1 VQIVELTAAEWTVNC
16 PTVDCV
22 YLDWRWLNAI
32 EAVYPRLRI
41 VRLACVDA
49 GVVLWLLPMVAVRP
63 IFRRAPMWI
72 SVAFGNYGGFIR
84 CADMVEKSWD
94 ESLRALDR
102 YFQAS
107 NASALEIRGEKTL
120 PSFSSSSYFK
130 RFSLALPERETTLWE
145 RSLSSNARNM
155 IRKVTKGG
163 VSIEIDPQTGLGV
176 FQRMYELQAKEH
188 GTPIHAQNWFPELHR
203 KFEGRC
209 YTVVARQG
217 SVPVGAAFMLDGA
230 QTSFLHAVAWS
241 RDVQGLPVADL
252 LYWASICEAIKR
264 GRSQIDFG
272 RTRPIE
278 GQLFFKRKWGAAESD
293 LSYSY
298 LLKAGE
304 GVPLVVPESGKY
316 RWATRLWSAMPI
328 ELQRLLGP
336 RLRTH
341 IPA

>member
-1 VQIVELTAAEWTVNC
+1 LE
-16 PTVDCV
+16 
-22 YLDWRWLNAI
+22 AI

-49 GVVLWLLPMVAVRP
+49 GAVLWLLPVVAVRP
-63 IFRRAPMWI
+63 ILRRAPMWI

-84 CADMVEKSWD
+84 RTEMVERSWE

-120 PSFSSSSYFK
+120 PDFSSSSYFK
-130 RFSLALPERETTLWE
+130 RFSLALPERETTLWD

-155 IRKVTKGG
+155 IRKVTKAG
-163 VSIEIDPQTGLGV
+163 VRIEIDPATGLRV

-188 GTPIHAQNWFPELHR
+188 GTPIHAQNWFPELRR

-209 YTVVARQG
+209 YTVVALQG
-217 SVPVGAAFMLDGA
+217 SIALGASFVLEGA
-230 QTSFLHAVAWS
+230 QTAFLHAVAWS

-252 LYWASICEAIKR
+252 LYWASICESIKR
-264 GRSQIDFG
+264 GRSEIDFG
-272 RTRPIE
+272 RTRPVE

-293 LSYSY
+293 LTYSY
-298 LLKAGE
+298 LLKAGQS
-304 GVPLVVPESGKY
+304 VPLVVPESGKY
-316 RWATRLWSAMPI
+316 LWATQVWRAMPI
-328 ELQRLLGP
+328 ELQRFLGP
-336 RLRTH
+336 HLRAH